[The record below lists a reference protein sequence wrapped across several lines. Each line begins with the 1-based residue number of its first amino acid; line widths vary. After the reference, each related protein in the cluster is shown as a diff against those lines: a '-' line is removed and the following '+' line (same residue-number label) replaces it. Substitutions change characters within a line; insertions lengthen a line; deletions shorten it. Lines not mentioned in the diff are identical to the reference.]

1 MYSPIRSPQLYKH
14 VAMQIRERII
24 NGDLEMGDRLPPEQG
39 LAEQFEVSRT
49 VVREAIK
56 ALEREGLVEV
66 QQGRGTYV
74 TDGTLTAFKESF
86 ALMMSIGSG
95 QTFADLVEVRALLE
109 PGIVAMAASRAT
121 DEDIEMLEQSVAIME
136 ASLDDPETFVR
147 ADSAF
152 HMALASATKN
162 ELIIKM
168 IEPIVD
174 LLHEM
179 RVSISETPSG
189 LQRGQYHHMRILAAV
204 KARDPDAARQAML
217 LHMEQIHEDITTSQG
232 QD

>member
-1 MYSPIRSPQLYKH
+1 MYSPIKSPQLYKY
-14 VAMQIRERII
+14 VATQIKDRII
-24 NGDLEMGDRLPPEQG
+24 SGDLETGDRLPPEQG

-74 TDGTLTAFKESF
+74 TDGTSTAFKESF
-86 ALMMSIGSG
+86 ALMMSMGSD
-95 QTFADLVEVRALLE
+95 QIFADLVEVRALLE

-121 DEDIEMLEQSVAIME
+121 EEDNEILEQAVATME

-152 HMALASATKN
+152 HMALAKATKN
-162 ELIIKM
+162 ELIVKM

-179 RVSISETPSG
+179 RVSISETPAG

-204 KARDPDAARQAML
+204 KSRDPEAARQAML
-217 LHMEQIHEDITTSQG
+217 LHMEQIQEDINPVRGSI
-232 QD
+232 

>member
-1 MYSPIRSPQLYKH
+1 MYSPIKSPQLYKY
-14 VAMQIRERII
+14 VATQIKDRII
-24 NGDLEMGDRLPPEQG
+24 SGDLETGDRLPPEQG

-74 TDGTLTAFKESF
+74 TDGTSTAFKESF
-86 ALMMSIGSG
+86 ALMMSMGSD
-95 QTFADLVEVRALLE
+95 QIFADLVEVRALLE

-121 DEDIEMLEQSVAIME
+121 DEDYEVLEQAVATME

-147 ADSAF
+147 ADSVF
-152 HMALASATKN
+152 HMALAKATKN
-162 ELIIKM
+162 ELIVKM

-179 RVSISETPSG
+179 RVSISEAPAG
-189 LQRGQYHHMRILAAV
+189 LQRGQYHHVRILAAV
-204 KARDPDAARQAML
+204 KSRDPEAARQAML
-217 LHMEQIHEDITTSQG
+217 LHMEQIQEDINPVRDSI
-232 QD
+232 